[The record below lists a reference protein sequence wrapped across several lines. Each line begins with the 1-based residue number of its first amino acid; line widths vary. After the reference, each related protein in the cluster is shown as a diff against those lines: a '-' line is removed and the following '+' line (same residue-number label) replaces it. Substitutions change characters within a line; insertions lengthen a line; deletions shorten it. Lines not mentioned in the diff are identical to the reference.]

1 MDILNKIKSLFTNSS
16 QTVNDSQQDQEST
29 LEISSD
35 IKEVLENE
43 ILPGLDISAEKF
55 WISFEKII
63 DNFSPRNKALLERR
77 QEIQTLIDE
86 WHISK
91 RGTAHNHDEY
101 RSFLEEIGYIAPR
114 ANDLQSQQQM

>member
-43 ILPGLDISAEKF
+43 ILPGLDISC
-55 WISFEKII
+55 
-63 DNFSPRNKALLERR
+63 
-77 QEIQTLIDE
+77 
-86 WHISK
+86 
-91 RGTAHNHDEY
+91 
-101 RSFLEEIGYIAPR
+101 
-114 ANDLQSQQQM
+114 